1 MLTILSLLCLLYFYV
16 PHYIKALDSFVQL
29 INILCFIYEKFCFCY
44 ILHMFYAFSFTF
56 FLFIFRSHLH
66 RVIFD

>member
-29 INILCFIYEKFCFCY
+29 INILCFIYEKFASATSY
-44 ILHMFYAFSFTF
+44 ICSMLSLSFFFSFY
-56 FLFIFRSHLH
+56 I
-66 RVIFD
+66 